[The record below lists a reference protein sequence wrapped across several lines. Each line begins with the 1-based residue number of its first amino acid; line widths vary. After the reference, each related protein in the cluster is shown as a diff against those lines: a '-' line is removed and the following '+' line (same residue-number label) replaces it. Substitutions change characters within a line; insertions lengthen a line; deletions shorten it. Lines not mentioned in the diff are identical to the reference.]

1 MSIASVALRR
11 EFRPVSVPQR
21 LGLDDRIPDP
31 PERFVRVLAA
41 QAFEVVEGL
50 RNIAQLG
57 PAVSVGAAR
66 QLAEQRTA
74 LRESR
79 QLHQDRRLCAAS
91 PGRAHL
97 CRVLPHLAEAS
108 VVVHTEHRT
117 HAVSLS
123 LEWVHGRWRAC
134 ELYVM

>member
-1 MSIASVALRR
+1 MPTAAVASRRELQHASV
-11 EFRPVSVPQR
+11 P
-21 LGLDDRIPDP
+21 LGFGIDDRIPDP
-31 PERFVRVLAA
+31 PERFVRALAA
-41 QAFEVVEGL
+41 QAFEAVEGL

-79 QLHQDRRLCAAS
+79 QLYQDRRLCAAS
-91 PGRAHL
+91 PGRVHL
-97 CRVLPHLAEAS
+97 CRVLPHFAEAS
-108 VVVHTEHRT
+108 VVVHTEHRS